1 MDNPDHEEKFIE
13 SSSPKISN
21 LCDTQITISSI
32 HRSLDEMILNN
43 SSTPEININ

>member
-1 MDNPDHEEKFIE
+1 MDNQDHEENFIE

-32 HRSLDEMILNN
+32 HRSLDEMIFK
-43 SSTPEININ
+43 